1 MIFKQLR
8 VGQYGK
14 IFWIYKFKTME
25 DGKITRIGRFLRRW
39 KIDELPQIIN
49 ILKGEMAFFGPRPEE
64 LKDVLLI
71 PEEERKIILSVKPGL
86 LDLATLHFIRENDMR
101 ENYLAISRLKTK
113 LQILYI
119 QKRNWLLNLKIL
131 CKALKK
137 LLKK

>member
-25 DGKITRIGRFLRRW
+25 NGKITKIGRFLRRW
-39 KIDELPQIIN
+39 KIDEIPQIIN

-64 LKDVLLI
+64 LKDILLI

-131 CKALKK
+131 CKALLK

>member
-25 DGKITRIGRFLRRW
+25 NGKITRIGRFLRRW
-39 KIDELPQIIN
+39 KIDEIPQVIN

-64 LKDVLLI
+64 LKDILLI

-131 CKALKK
+131 CKALLK